1 MNLLQKKI
9 AVACR
14 IMPLYRLGV
23 FKFLSAYNGKYEFT
37 FFGDTLKEGGIETIP
52 WEYSNKPI
60 DAIRWIKT
68 KNFFYIPE
76 RLLWQTGIVRRIFF
90 SDFKC
95 FIFEGGVAHLP
106 TWLFAILCKLCGR
119 KVLFWT
125 HGFKGTDN
133 WVKLIIRILYFK
145 YLADGLLLYGH
156 FQRNLMIK
164 QGFNPDKLFVIYN
177 SLDVDNQL
185 NIFQKI
191 DRINLKNRKAKLFKM
206 PDAFT
211 IIFIG
216 RLVKSKKILEVLT
229 ACNEI
234 KKRDKGINCLI
245 IGDGPE
251 KEVLKLYIAE
261 KKLEDN
267 VYLTGE
273 IYDEKEIGEYFLMS
287 DLMVSPGNVG
297 LNCIHS
303 MVYGVPVLTHNN
315 FKFQNPEVEA
325 IIPGKTGL
333 LYEYGNFNSMVER
346 IGEWEEMRESKIN
359 VVKNC
364 HLIIN
369 TLYNPVNHGNR
380 IIDAID
386 QIL

>member
-251 KEVLKLYIAE
+251 KEVLKLYIA
-261 KKLEDN
+261 
-267 VYLTGE
+267 
-273 IYDEKEIGEYFLMS
+273 
-287 DLMVSPGNVG
+287 
-297 LNCIHS
+297 
-303 MVYGVPVLTHNN
+303 VLTHNN